1 MGLKSLDPKSL
12 IATNRSKAQV
22 VKANILRII
31 GSVVKQMMGFN
42 DKGVDP

>member
-1 MGLKSLDPKSL
+1 
-12 IATNRSKAQV
+12 

-42 DKGVDP
+42 DKGVDPWIYTQGKCV